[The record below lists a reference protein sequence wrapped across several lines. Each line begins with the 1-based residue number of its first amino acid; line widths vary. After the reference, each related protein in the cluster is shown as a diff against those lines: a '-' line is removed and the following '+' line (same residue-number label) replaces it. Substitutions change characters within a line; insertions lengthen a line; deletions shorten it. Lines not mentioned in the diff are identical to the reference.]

1 MKFRLYYLSSAPP
14 VKIKFFKIL
23 YFFLEAVRTQLLNGI
38 FLLQV
43 IQIIPDNWSIALLSE
58 FLKKA
63 VRTNMHLHRMTRV
76 ERMMS
81 RGENLLVKEIC
92 IDQQREPV
100 VMTEEK

>member
-1 MKFRLYYLSSAPP
+1 MKFKLYFLSSTPSP
-14 VKIKFFKIL
+14 IKIF
-23 YFFLEAVRTQLLNGI
+23 FFLQYFSLETVKTQLLSCI